1 MRFARQKLTILF
13 AAVFTLAFAT
23 LAAAQIPGP
32 LAGSMFGS
40 GQRAL
45 VVVLHGDLSNGR
57 DATYHRSFAE
67 DIARRNSGVVA
78 VALIRPG
85 YSGGR
90 GLQSAGSNH
99 NRRDHYTQ
107 RNNDL
112 VAESIRA
119 LQRATGA
126 RRVIVVGHSGG
137 AAQTGAI
144 IGRYPQLVDSAVLV
158 SCPCD
163 IARWRTLRGRSA
175 WTSSQSPSDFAS
187 RVARSTRV
195 IAVVGSNDSN
205 TSTSLSQD
213 YIASLQARGVPAG
226 LTIVRGAGHDFGGA
240 LRSTALGA
248 VEAEIQR

>member
-1 MRFARQKLTILF
+1 MRIARRDFRVLLVAF
-13 AAVFTLAFAT
+13 FTLALSS
-23 LAAAQIPGP
+23 LASAQIPGP
-32 LAGSMFGS
+32 LAGTMFGS

-78 VALIRPG
+78 VALVRPG

-90 GLQSAGSNH
+90 GLQSAGSNN
-99 NRRDHYTQ
+99 NRRDHYTR

-137 AAQTGAI
+137 AAQVGAI
-144 IGRYPQLVDSAVLV
+144 IGRFPQLVDSAVLV

-163 IARWRTLRGRSA
+163 IGRWRSKRGRGA
-175 WTSSQSPSDFAS
+175 WQNSESPSQFAS
-187 RVARSTRV
+187 RVPRSTRV

-205 TSTSLSQD
+205 TAPVLSQE
-213 YIASLQARGVPAG
+213 YIAGLQARGVPAG
-226 LTIVRGAGHDFGGA
+226 VTVVRGASHDFNGS
-240 LRSTALGA
+240 LRSTALAA
-248 VEAEIQR
+248 VEGEIPR

>member
-1 MRFARQKLTILF
+1 MLIARPRL
-13 AAVFTLAFAT
+13 AVLVVSFWALISASLAH
-23 LAAAQIPGP
+23 AQIPGP
-32 LAGSMFGS
+32 LAGSLFGS

-45 VVVLHGDLSNGR
+45 VVVLHGDLSNGGN
-57 DATYHRSFAE
+57 ATYHRSFAE
-67 DIARRNSGVVA
+67 EIARRNQGVVA

-85 YSGGR
+85 YSGGG
-90 GLQSAGSNH
+90 GLQSAGSNN
-99 NRRDHYTQ
+99 NRRDHYTRQ
-107 RNNDL
+107 NNDL
-112 VAESIRA
+112 VAQSIQA

-175 WTSSQSPSDFAS
+175 WQSSESPSQYAS

-205 TSTSLSQD
+205 TVPVLSQD
-213 YIASLQARGVPAG
+213 YVAGLQARGVPAA
-226 LTIVRGAGHDFGGA
+226 LMLVRGGSHDFNTM
-240 LRSTALGA
+240 RSAARSA

>member
-1 MRFARQKLTILF
+1 MRFARQDLVVLL
-13 AAVFTLAFAT
+13 AAVFTLAFAS

-32 LAGSMFGS
+32 LAGSIFGS

-67 DIARRNSGVVA
+67 DIARRHGDVTA

-90 GLQSAGSNH
+90 GLQSAGSNN
-99 NRRDHYTQ
+99 NRRDHYT
-107 RNNDL
+107 RANNDL

-137 AAQTGAI
+137 AAQVGAI
-144 IGRYPQLVDSAVLV
+144 IGRFPQLVDSAVLV

-163 IARWRTLRGRSA
+163 IGRWRSMRGRSA
-175 WTSSQSPSDFAS
+175 WQNSESPSQFAS
-187 RVARSTRV
+187 RVSRSTRV
-195 IAVVGSNDSN
+195 IAVVGANDSN
-205 TSTSLSQD
+205 TAPALSQD
-213 YIASLQARGVPAG
+213 YVAALQARGVPAG
-226 LTIVRGAGHDFGGA
+226 MMLVRGASHDFNGS
-240 LRSTALGA
+240 LRSAALSA
-248 VEAEIQR
+248 VEAEVQR